1 MIQRW
6 IRKKMF
12 TKVIIATNMAEFL
25 KDYRLLGTF
34 QKNVDQCA
42 MWLGQEKYETAL
54 QRLNKYDGGKFCDH
68 KRGKARKFPEVKS
81 FIPASKLVVQNLDLD
96 LNEEYFG
103 FNEINLFSIIIDF
116 DCVTDTTDIYGKNW
130 VLQY

>member
-68 KRGKARKFPEVKS
+68 KRGKAKKFPEVKS
-81 FIPASKLVVQNLDLD
+81 FKLVIQNLDLD
-96 LNEEYFG
+96 LNVEYFA
-103 FNEINLFSIIIDF
+103 FNDINLFSVIIDF
-116 DCVTDTTDIYGKNW
+116 DCVADTTDIYGKNW